1 MNILFITPYLP
12 YPPISGGR
20 LQTFLRITNLK
31 KRGHN
36 VYLISIV
43 NRDLSRRDIEDFRR
57 YVTGLELMKARID
70 LTKLRYLLRKSLILE
85 LFPYLSGFEE
95 KIKSISKNRD
105 IEIAIYEGI
114 GVAQYKR
121 ATNNI
126 PSIIYEHNVEHEI
139 VEQMVSYYRKS
150 PLKLLNGGFGEILR
164 NIWLYIFGNREIS
177 LARKFEL
184 EALNG
189 FDLCITCSDR
199 DADILKRMNEKIPV
213 LSIPWGIEMPK
224 EFNIPNEKDIYN
236 LVFVG
241 SMHWE
246 PNKDAIRWF
255 IKKVMPL
262 IRGRIK
268 NKNIRLIV
276 VGSFMSKEI
285 YRLNN
290 GVDICVR
297 GFIEDLSEVWLDTDI
312 FIAPIRLGSGVNVKI
327 IEAMSYGIPVVT
339 TSKGA
344 EGLKASAGEH
354 FVLSNTPKE
363 FAKSIKS
370 LIDNLD
376 MRRLL
381 SIKAREY
388 VFEHHEINK
397 VMEIFEKNITAL
409 LNLKK

>member
-20 LQTFLRITNLK
+20 LQTFLRIKNLK

-36 VYLISIV
+36 VYLVSIV
-43 NRDLSRRDIEDFRR
+43 NHDLSRREVEDIRR
-57 YVTGLELMKARID
+57 YVTGIEVMKARID
-70 LTKLRYLLRKSLILE
+70 LTKLKYLLRKSLILE
-85 LFPYLSGFEE
+85 LFPYLFGFEE

-105 IEIAIYEGI
+105 IDIAIYEGI

-126 PSIIYEHNVEHEI
+126 PNIIYEHNVEHEI

-150 PLKLLNGGFGEILR
+150 PLNLFSGSAGEILR
-164 NIWLYIFGNREIS
+164 NIWLYIFGDKETS
-177 LARKFEL
+177 LARKFEFEVL
-184 EALNG
+184 KD

-199 DADILKRMNEKIPV
+199 DADILKRTVKEIPI
-213 LSIPWGIEMPK
+213 LSIPWVIEMPK
-224 EFNIPNEKDIYN
+224 EFNMPNEKDIYN

-246 PNKDAIRWF
+246 PNKDAIIWF

-262 IRGRIK
+262 IRESL
-268 NKNIRLIV
+268 KNIRLIV
-276 VGSFMSKEI
+276 VGSFMNKEI

-290 GVDICVR
+290 GVDICVK
-297 GFIEDLSEVWLDTDI
+297 GFVKNLSEVWLNTDI

-344 EGLKASAGEH
+344 EGLKVLAGEH

-376 MRRLL
+376 MRRSL

-388 VFEHHEINK
+388 VLEHHEINK
-397 VMEIFEKNITAL
+397 VIEIFEKIL
-409 LNLKK
+409 LHF